1 MPEPRLKGMVE
12 MASDM
17 RGLNAVYYA
26 TLLVVGAGLT
36 ALLGYEVGW
45 LVARSL
51 TALVMAGMLVPWV
64 VFVAWTVS
72 AGN

>member
-1 MPEPRLKGMVE
+1 MVE

-17 RGLNAVYYA
+17 RGFTAVYYA
-26 TLLVVGAGLT
+26 TLLAVGAGLT

-45 LVARSL
+45 LATRSL

-72 AGN
+72 DDN